1 MTGEGGGGSKKQPK
15 RKRHKDLD
23 STALVSEDPD
33 SSAVVETVPVREQR
47 KKHKRKRRKAA
58 ESTDRDSDGCET
70 LRHDPIEGG
79 ASEEEDANS
88 TRGGAKAFAAAEI
101 LGEIDDEKIT
111 APEKCRK
118 SDNHS
123 FGDSEEEQEDDGC
136 AVSDQE
142 GSVASLLGS
151 EEGGTTAKIERRSPH
166 EGEVKVEAAGF
177 EVLGGRSK
185 ASENVKRVHRQLPE
199 WICNAD
205 IVESD
210 ITQCSRCVYRNTHT

>member
-1 MTGEGGGGSKKQPK
+1 MTGEQPK

-33 SSAVVETVPVREQR
+33 SSEVVETVPVREQR
-47 KKHKRKRRKAA
+47 KKHKKKRRKAA

-79 ASEEEDANS
+79 ASEEEDATS
-88 TRGGAKAFAAAEI
+88 RGGGAKAFAAAEI

-111 APEKCRK
+111 APEKCGK
-118 SDNHS
+118 SDNYS
-123 FGDSEEEQEDDGC
+123 FGDSEEEEEEEDDGY

-151 EEGGTTAKIERRSPH
+151 EEGGTTAKIERRPPH